1 MQGPLL
7 SKIVKRTLDFFEV
20 FAEYGRPLSLTEIA
34 KILKLPVS
42 SCHDVLQT
50 LQECGYVYEIAPR
63 SGYYPSLK
71 LQDLANRIV
80 ASDPVIARA
89 EIALR
94 EIRDELDES
103 VLLARVDGLGATYL
117 LVMEPSYPLRFL
129 RRVGDRLGNLY
140 ATSVGKALLGT
151 LDERN
156 RRKAV
161 ADLELIRLTDHTNTS
176 KEALLAELEESRARG
191 WYLNKEESEPTVM
204 TVSATFRWNR
214 SVFVVTVAGP
224 VFRMDNKLDDAVAA
238 VLRICRD
245 LENPGTGQ
253 KPG

>member
-1 MQGPLL
+1 M
-7 SKIVKRTLDFFEV
+7 SKIVKRTLDFFET

-42 SCHDVLQT
+42 SCHDVLQS
-50 LQECGYVYEIAPR
+50 LQERGYVYEIAPR

-71 LQDLANRIV
+71 LQELANRIV
-80 ASDPVIARA
+80 TNDPVIARA
-89 EIALR
+89 DIALR
-94 EIRDELDES
+94 DIRDQLDES
-103 VLLARVDGLGATYL
+103 VLLARVDGMGATYL

-140 ATSVGKALLGT
+140 ATSVGKALLGS
-151 LDERN
+151 LDERS

-161 ADLELIRLTDHTNTS
+161 ADLELIKLTEHTNTS
-176 KEALLAELEESRARG
+176 KEALLAELEASRTRG

-214 SVFVVTVAGP
+214 SVFIVTVAGP
-224 VFRMDNKLDDAVAA
+224 VFRMEAKLDQAVAA
-238 VLRICRD
+238 VRQVCRE
-245 LENPGTGQ
+245 LENPGSLAAPAG
-253 KPG
+253 